1 MANDYIV
8 IHKKVLPDYFEK
20 VLEIKELVNQ
30 GENVS
35 DACKKI
41 GLARSTFYKYK
52 DFVTSPEKNVEKKLL
67 LSLKLVDEPGSL
79 LEVVKEI
86 YAKNLNIAS
95 VNLEPS
101 IHKISLASIMLLTN
115 EANFNFNP
123 LVVNNIG
130 DDLVA
135 AKGAAA
141 NASTNLSFPPT
152 YPSLATNNSETWS
165 KSALLCLTA
174 TIFLYSFAS
183 FAIVEG
189 SILTPV
195 LPGIL

>member
-8 IHKKVLPDYFEK
+8 IHKKVLPDYFER

-52 DFVTSPEKNVEKKLL
+52 DFVLTPEKSVEKKLL

-86 YAKNLNIAS
+86 YDFGFNIS
-95 VNLEPS
+95 TTNLEPS
-101 IHKISLASIMLLTN
+101 IHKISLVSMTLITSNVSLN
-115 EANFNFNP
+115 VNP
-123 LVVNNIG
+123 FMVKIKSL
-130 DDLVA
+130 
-135 AKGAAA
+135 KGVID
-141 NASTNLSFPPT
+141 
-152 YPSLATNNSETWS
+152 
-165 KSALLCLTA
+165 A
-174 TIFLYSFAS
+174 TIVVSD
-183 FAIVEG
+183 
-189 SILTPV
+189 
-195 LPGIL
+195 

>member
-35 DACKKI
+35 DACKRI

-52 DFVTSPEKNVEKKLL
+52 DFITSPENNVEKKLL

-79 LEVVKEI
+79 LEAIKEI
-86 YAKNLNIAS
+86 YSNKLNIVS
-95 VNLEPS
+95 MSLEPS
-101 IHKISLASIMLLTN
+101 IHKISLASIMLVTN

-123 LVVNNIG
+123 LRVNLNK
-130 DDLVA
+130 L
-135 AKGAAA
+135 KGVI
-141 NASTNLSFPPT
+141 
-152 YPSLATNNSETWS
+152 E
-165 KSALLCLTA
+165 A
-174 TIFLYSFAS
+174 TIVVSD
-183 FAIVEG
+183 
-189 SILTPV
+189 
-195 LPGIL
+195 

>member
-8 IHKKVLPDYFEK
+8 IHKKVLPDYFER

-52 DFVTSPEKNVEKKLL
+52 DFVLTPEKNVEKKLL

-86 YAKNLNIAS
+86 YDFGFNIS
-95 VNLEPS
+95 TTNLEPS
-101 IHKISLASIMLLTN
+101 IHKISLMSMTLITTN
-115 EANFNFNP
+115 VSLNVNP
-123 LVVNNIG
+123 FMVKIKSL
-130 DDLVA
+130 
-135 AKGAAA
+135 KGVID
-141 NASTNLSFPPT
+141 
-152 YPSLATNNSETWS
+152 
-165 KSALLCLTA
+165 A
-174 TIFLYSFAS
+174 TIVVSD
-183 FAIVEG
+183 
-189 SILTPV
+189 
-195 LPGIL
+195 

>member
-8 IHKKVLPDYFEK
+8 IHKKVLPDYFER

-52 DFVTSPEKNVEKKLL
+52 DFVSTPEKNVEKKLL

-86 YAKNLNIAS
+86 YDFGFNIS
-95 VNLEPS
+95 TTNLEPS
-101 IHKISLASIMLLTN
+101 IHKISLMSMTLITTN
-115 EANFNFNP
+115 VSLNVNP
-123 LVVNNIG
+123 FMVKIKSL
-130 DDLVA
+130 
-135 AKGAAA
+135 KGVID
-141 NASTNLSFPPT
+141 
-152 YPSLATNNSETWS
+152 
-165 KSALLCLTA
+165 A
-174 TIFLYSFAS
+174 TIVVSD
-183 FAIVEG
+183 
-189 SILTPV
+189 
-195 LPGIL
+195 

>member
-35 DACKKI
+35 DACKRI

-52 DFVTSPEKNVEKKLL
+52 DFVTSPENNVEKKLL

-79 LEVVKEI
+79 LEAIKEI
-86 YAKNLNIAS
+86 YSNNLNIVS
-95 VNLEPS
+95 MSLEPS
-101 IHKISLASIMLLTN
+101 IHKISLASIMLVTN

-123 LVVNNIG
+123 LRVNLNK
-130 DDLVA
+130 L
-135 AKGAAA
+135 KGVI
-141 NASTNLSFPPT
+141 
-152 YPSLATNNSETWS
+152 E
-165 KSALLCLTA
+165 A
-174 TIFLYSFAS
+174 TIVVSD
-183 FAIVEG
+183 
-189 SILTPV
+189 
-195 LPGIL
+195 